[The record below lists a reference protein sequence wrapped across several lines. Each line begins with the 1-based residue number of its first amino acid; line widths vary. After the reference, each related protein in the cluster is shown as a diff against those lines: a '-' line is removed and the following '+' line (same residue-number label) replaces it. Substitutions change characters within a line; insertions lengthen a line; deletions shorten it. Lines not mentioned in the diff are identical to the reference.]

1 MLAIGSELRAQLSL
15 LYWHLTSPLRSD
27 HEECAPQKML
37 PNRRA
42 GLWKSAPNC
51 KILKK
56 GSGWKSLSQSWLRP
70 WTWTLEIWI
79 SFQPWPWIS
88 SSVSI
93 CLLPL
98 PNVICLH
105 CPVYKTLWGKQLAL
119 AMLLCN
125 TAHNRIL
132 VLPQVCWPGSNE
144 IKKRGRKGVNSSK
157 SVKIFKDRRL
167 QEVQMNLN
175 WRSNFSVATNYCK

>member
-1 MLAIGSELRAQLSL
+1 
-15 LYWHLTSPLRSD
+15 
-27 HEECAPQKML
+27 ML
-37 PNRRA
+37 PNRRE
-42 GLWKSAPNC
+42 GLGKSAPKC

-79 SFQPWPWIS
+79 SSQPWPWTS
-88 SSVSI
+88 SSISI
-93 CLLPL
+93 CLLLL

-105 CPVYKTLWGKQLAL
+105 CAVYKTLWGKQLAL

-132 VLPQVCWPGSNE
+132 VLPQVCWPGSN
-144 IKKRGRKGVNSSK
+144 KKKKKGRKGVNTSK
-157 SVKIFKDRRL
+157 SVKIFKDNCRKFQWTSTKDL
-167 QEVQMNLN
+167 ISVLLLIITNKENPKPGFEWSMNN
-175 WRSNFSVATNYCK
+175 G